1 MKLLH
6 KESKIKMDYKGR
18 PNGKVWDGTSTQVI
32 QPIDDNDHLETRIDI
47 IENKLDKL
55 IGVLS
60 NRQHE
65 LTREMKEK

>member
-32 QPIDDNDHLETRIDI
+32 KPMDDSDYIETRINN
-47 IENKLDKL
+47 IEKKLDSL
-55 IGVLS
+55 IDALS
-60 NRQHE
+60 NK
-65 LTREMKEK
+65 KE

>member
-1 MKLLH
+1 MKILH

-32 QPIDDNDHLETRIDI
+32 KPIDDNDYLETRINI
-47 IENKLDKL
+47 IEKKLDKL
-55 IGVLS
+55 INVLS

>member
-1 MKLLH
+1 MKILH

-32 QPIDDNDHLETRIDI
+32 KPIDDNDHLETRINI
-47 IENKLDKL
+47 IEKKLDKL
-55 IGVLS
+55 INVLS

-65 LTREMKEK
+65 LTREMKKK

>member
-60 NRQHE
+60 SRQHE

>member
-1 MKLLH
+1 MKILH
-6 KESKIKMDYKGR
+6 KESKIKIDYKGR

-32 QPIDDNDHLETRIDI
+32 KPIDDNDHLETRINI
-47 IENKLDKL
+47 IEKKLDKL
-55 IGVLS
+55 INVLS

>member
-32 QPIDDNDHLETRIDI
+32 KPMDDSDYIETRINN
-47 IENKLDKL
+47 IEKKLDSL
-55 IGVLS
+55 ITALS
-60 NRQHE
+60 NKG
-65 LTREMKEK
+65 KE

>member
-32 QPIDDNDHLETRIDI
+32 QPIDDNDHLETRIDT

-55 IGVLS
+55 INVLS

>member
-32 QPIDDNDHLETRIDI
+32 KPMDDNDHIETKINN
-47 IENKLDKL
+47 IEKKLNSL
-55 IGVLS
+55 ITALS
-60 NRQHE
+60 NKG
-65 LTREMKEK
+65 KE

>member
-6 KESKIKMDYKGR
+6 KESKIKMDYKNR

-55 IGVLS
+55 INVLS

>member
-1 MKLLH
+1 MKILH

-32 QPIDDNDHLETRIDI
+32 KPIDDNDHLETRINI
-47 IENKLDKL
+47 IEKKLDKL
-55 IGVLS
+55 INVLS

>member
-1 MKLLH
+1 MKILH

-32 QPIDDNDHLETRIDI
+32 KPIDDNDHIETRINI
-47 IENKLDKL
+47 IEKKLDKL
-55 IGVLS
+55 INVLR

>member
-1 MKLLH
+1 MKILH
-6 KESKIKMDYKGR
+6 KESKIKIDYKGR

-32 QPIDDNDHLETRIDI
+32 KPIDDNDHIETRINI
-47 IENKLDKL
+47 IEKKLDKL
-55 IGVLS
+55 INVLS

>member
-1 MKLLH
+1 MKILH

-32 QPIDDNDHLETRIDI
+32 KPIDDNDHIETRINI
-47 IENKLDKL
+47 IEKKLDKL
-55 IGVLS
+55 INVLS

>member
-32 QPIDDNDHLETRIDI
+32 KPMDNNDHIETRINI
-47 IENKLDKL
+47 IEKKLDSL
-55 IGVLS
+55 ITALS
-60 NRQHE
+60 NKG
-65 LTREMKEK
+65 KE

>member
-32 QPIDDNDHLETRIDI
+32 QPIDNSDYLETRIDI

>member
-1 MKLLH
+1 MKILH

-32 QPIDDNDHLETRIDI
+32 KPMDNSDYLETRIDT

-55 IGVLS
+55 ITALS
-60 NRQHE
+60 SK
-65 LTREMKEK
+65 KE

>member
-1 MKLLH
+1 MKILH

-32 QPIDDNDHLETRIDI
+32 KPIDDNNHLETRINI
-47 IENKLDKL
+47 IEKKLDKL
-55 IGVLS
+55 INVLS